1 MSKQTLCYLVLGA
14 GLGAFLLKLSQPPE
28 QGDSEAAADSQ
39 VSNVVDLAAWK
50 EAHGRSDIVVNAA
63 R

>member
-14 GLGAFLLKLSQPPE
+14 GLGAILLKLSQQPDAE
-28 QGDSEAAADSQ
+28 SAETIGQDNG
-39 VSNVVDLAAWK
+39 NVISLAAWK
-50 EAHGRSDIVVNAA
+50 EAHGRTDIVASA

>member
-14 GLGAFLLKLSQPPE
+14 GLGAMLLRLSQQPDAE
-28 QGDSEAAADSQ
+28 SAETIGQDNG
-39 VSNVVDLAAWK
+39 NVISLAAWK
-50 EAHGRSDIVVNAA
+50 EAHGRTDIVASA

>member
-14 GLGAFLLKLSQPPE
+14 GLGAMLLKLSQQPE
-28 QGDSEAAADSQ
+28 ADSAETIGQ
-39 VSNVVDLAAWK
+39 DSGNVISLAAWK
-50 EAHGRSDIVVNAA
+50 EAHGRSDMIANA